1 MNETTQN
8 ETAEILQDLKSADTE
23 TVRDAAF
30 RAGEIG
36 LAEAVPSLCE
46 QIKSSNLGVQE
57 AAEYALRKIR
67 GPETVDQ
74 LLPLLQSET
83 VSLRNVAM
91 DILREIGIDGLDSMR
106 APLHGDDPD
115 LRIFISDILGY
126 CHSHKSALLLS
137 ETLLK
142 DPEVNVRYQAAIS
155 LGNLAYPESV
165 AALSQAM
172 HDEEWV
178 QFAVVV
184 ALAKIKDSSAINAL
198 VQLLPKSTPLVC
210 SAIIDALGDLGDIQI
225 IPLLFNALDTVNSTL
240 RHKIVKS
247 LVKILN
253 GRSLTLLQPKSQDKL
268 HAYLLEALQD
278 EEEEIQLAALQGL
291 GAIGKPEATPKILA
305 LAYTLD
311 PETKPELYEAAI
323 RALASIGYNEAL
335 GEALRSNETIHIM
348 VALEVCRL
356 LEDKTPL
363 EDIKKIFWNV
373 SIDIQRIA
381 IAEIARLGDCNDMPF
396 FLSVLDETQDGE
408 ILKSI
413 LFFLGN
419 QQSCHD
425 VDDIVFSL
433 INHKYQD
440 VKEMA
445 LEACINIHSEGLNL
459 RFKELLKNGDEL
471 QRMMAVYALGRYDIH
486 ENIDDV
492 SRAVSDP
499 SPAVRRIAIE
509 AFTNLGNDVENYI
522 DRLIPSL
529 QDPDKDVRIAIINL
543 LGQARSSQGLPQLL
557 RALKDDDETVQMC
570 AIEALGEIGTEEAVP
585 ILTEMIEHASTMLV
599 YKIIETF
606 GKIGGNMAFNVLL
619 GMMDNEDPE
628 IRNAVTEAVAA
639 IQARQ
644 E

>member
-8 ETAEILQDLKSADTE
+8 ETARILQDLRSSDTE
-23 TVRDAAF
+23 TIRDAAF
-30 RAGEIG
+30 RAGEQG

-46 QIKSSNLGVQE
+46 QIQSSNLGVQE

-67 GPETVDQ
+67 GAETVRQ

-91 DILREIGIDGLDSMR
+91 DILREIGIDDLDSMR
-106 APLHGDDPD
+106 APLHGEDPD

-126 CHSHKSALLLS
+126 CHSHKAALLLS

-184 ALAKIKDSSAINAL
+184 ALAKIKDNSAISVL

-253 GRSLTLLQPKSQDKL
+253 GRSLTLLQPKSQNKL

-278 EEEEIQLAALQGL
+278 GEEDIQLAALQGL
-291 GAIGKPEATPKILA
+291 GAIGKPEATKKILA
-305 LAYTLD
+305 FASTLD

-323 RALASIGYNEAL
+323 RALAAIGYNEAL
-335 GEALRSNETIHIM
+335 GEALRSNETVLTL

-356 LEDKTPL
+356 LDDKAPL
-363 EDIKKIFWNV
+363 EDIKKIFWQV
-373 SIDIQRIA
+373 SIDVQRIA
-381 IAEIARLGDCNDMPF
+381 IAQVARLGSCDDMPF

-408 ILKSI
+408 ILKNI

-425 VDDIVFSL
+425 VDDIVFNL
-433 INHKYQD
+433 INHRYQD

-445 LEACINIHSEGLNL
+445 LEACIHLHSEGLNV
-459 RFKELLKNGDEL
+459 RFKDLLKNGDEM
-471 QRMMAVYALGRYDIH
+471 QRMMATYALGRYDIH

-492 SRAVSDP
+492 SQALNDP
-499 SPAVRRIAIE
+499 SPAVRRVAIE
-509 AFTNLGNDVENYI
+509 AFTNLGNDIEHYI
-522 DRLIPSL
+522 DRVIPAL
-529 QDPDKDVRIAIINL
+529 QDPAKDVRIAAITF
-543 LGQARSSQGLPQLL
+543 LGQARSSHGVPQLL
-557 RALKDDDETVQMC
+557 EALKDDDEAVQRC
-570 AIEALGEIGTEEAVP
+570 AIEALGDIGTEEAVP
-585 ILTEMIEHASTMLV
+585 PLTNMLDHTSTMLI
-599 YKIIETF
+599 YKIIEAL

-628 IRNAVTEAVAA
+628 ISNAVTEAVAA